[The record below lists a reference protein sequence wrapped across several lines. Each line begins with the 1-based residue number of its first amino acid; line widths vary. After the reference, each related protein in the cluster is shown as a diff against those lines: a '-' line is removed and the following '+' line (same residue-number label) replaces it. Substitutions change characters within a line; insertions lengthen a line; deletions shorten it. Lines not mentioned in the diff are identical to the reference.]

1 MSLSWILELKSPY
14 PLNLSLFLFKSSLY
28 LQKGKQ
34 VMEYKLFY
42 FIWAQKGW
50 GVCVNEGVISDI
62 YFIYNFFFKMS
73 YVQNE
78 SKNCLCEK
86 DSVNINFYFSFFKFT
101 FIFYFCFFI
110 IKIWKTNI
118 YKKKIESLT
127 NSQGFI
133 ELKRIKQKT
142 KRNRRREG
150 RVKKRK
156 K

>member
-1 MSLSWILELKSPY
+1 M
-14 PLNLSLFLFKSSLY
+14 
-28 LQKGKQ
+28 G
-34 VMEYKLFY
+34 
-42 FIWAQKGW
+42 
-50 GVCVNEGVISDI
+50 
-62 YFIYNFFFKMS
+62 

-78 SKNCLCEK
+78 SKNCICEK
-86 DSVNINFYFSFFKFT
+86 DTVNINFYFSFFKFT

-110 IKIWKTNI
+110 IKICKTNI
-118 YKKKIESLT
+118 YKKRIESLT

-156 K
+156 KMINKERDKIKGIKRYLEVSPPCTQWSELSLPPEDSCFFLFFLRSICITLNIFYLRVDLF